1 MMMRTMVKKSIKIIG
16 IAELIVL
23 LFYFYSFEVFIN
35 IQVAFLSSL
44 FVILGSSFAYRK
56 MVQTQ
61 VKSESFEEKRD
72 ILDDIEDPHELY
84 DDKVH
89 PEGICSTAN
98 DEVREGALGYEPI
111 NDTPVE
117 ELDLKAIVKEEKA
130 KIKTLSIKSM
140 KHGAK
145 GSVSLFRLVPY
156 LFLVLG
162 FIALKNNELLDIAI
176 YLPSLLI
183 GIVIGSVLSKEF
195 DS

>member
-1 MMMRTMVKKSIKIIG
+1 MTMRIMVKKSIRIIG
-16 IAELIVL
+16 ITEIVIL
-23 LFYFYSFEVFIN
+23 LSYFYSFEVFIN

-61 VKSESFEEKRD
+61 IESENFEEKRD

-84 DDKVH
+84 DKV
-89 PEGICSTAN
+89 N
-98 DEVREGALGYEPI
+98 DEVREGALGYEEPI

-117 ELDLKAIVKEEKA
+117 ELDLKTIVKEEKA

-145 GSVSLFRLVPY
+145 GSVSLFRLLPY

-176 YLPSLLI
+176 YLPSLLV
-183 GIVIGSVLSKEF
+183 GIVVGSVSSKEF
-195 DS
+195 SS

>member
-1 MMMRTMVKKSIKIIG
+1 MTMRIMVKKSIRIIG
-16 IAELIVL
+16 ITEIVIL
-23 LFYFYSFEVFIN
+23 LSYFYSFEVFIN

-61 VKSESFEEKRD
+61 IESENFEEKRD

-84 DDKVH
+84 D
-89 PEGICSTAN
+89 
-98 DEVREGALGYEPI
+98 EPI

-117 ELDLKAIVKEEKA
+117 ELDLKTIVKEEKA

-145 GSVSLFRLVPY
+145 GSVSLFRLLPY

-176 YLPSLLI
+176 YLPSLLV
-183 GIVIGSVLSKEF
+183 GIVVGSVSSKEF
-195 DS
+195 SS